1 MKRFRK
7 TYGLLIFLFLLA
19 GSLIAGCSA
28 KDKPLQEGESAYQIY
43 YLNVAAT
50 KLASKEYR
58 TMTTDTELLVE
69 ELMFEI
75 QNVPTDLECQA
86 ALSDKV
92 TYQGFK
98 RADQVLYLYF
108 DNNYTS
114 MASYREVLC
123 RAALVKTLT
132 QAAGVD
138 HVSIYCG
145 EQPLMGAD
153 GTPVGMMKASD
164 FVESISDVNAY
175 ESTELTLYFTDKN
188 GEKLYAEKRT
198 VMHDI
203 NTSVQKVVVEELIS
217 GPEKKGLCPTLDS
230 KVKLLNVSVNENVCY
245 LNFDASFLN
254 STPEVRD
261 YIPIYSIVNSISELS
276 GVNRVQISINGSQD
290 MLFRESISLNTA
302 FERNLDYVGGIN
314 D

>member
-1 MKRFRK
+1 MRLWKRCRV
-7 TYGLLIFLFLLA
+7 LFLTCLFIF
-19 GSLIAGCSA
+19 GCLVGCSV
-28 KDKPLQEGESAYQIY
+28 KEEPLLEGEKAYQIY
-43 YLNVAAT
+43 YLNSAMT
-50 KLASKEYR
+50 KLIAQEYR
-58 TMTTDTELLVE
+58 TTTENTELLVE
-69 ELMFEI
+69 ELI
-75 QNVPTDLECQA
+75 KVVQNVPQDLDCQT

-114 MASYREVLC
+114 MPSYREVLC

-132 QAAGVD
+132 QVAAVD

-145 EQPLMGAD
+145 GQPLMGVD
-153 GTPVGMMKASD
+153 GVPVGMMMASD
-164 FVESISDVNAY
+164 FVDSISDVNAF
-175 ESTELTLYFTDKN
+175 ERTELTLYFTDEN

-203 NTSVQKVVVEELIS
+203 NTSAQKVVVDELIH
-217 GPEKKGLCPTLDS
+217 GPEDRDLRPTLDAR
-230 KVKLLNVSVNENVCY
+230 VKLLNASVNENVCY

-254 STPEVRD
+254 STPEVKD

-276 GVNRVQISINGSQD
+276 GVNRVQISVNGSQD
-290 MLFRESISLNTA
+290 VLFRDSISLNTV
-302 FERNLDYVGGIN
+302 FERNLDYIGGLN
-314 D
+314 N